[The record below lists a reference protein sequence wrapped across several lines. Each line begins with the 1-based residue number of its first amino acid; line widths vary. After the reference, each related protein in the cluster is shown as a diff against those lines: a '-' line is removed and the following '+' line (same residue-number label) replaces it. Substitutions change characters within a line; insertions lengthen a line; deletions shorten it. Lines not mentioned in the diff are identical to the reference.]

1 MKIRLFGLCR
11 RAAEGRIKMK
21 KLIALLTMFAMLI
34 SQSAVFAAD
43 IKNTQIN
50 DSVPAREDT
59 VYNEAYEL
67 LNALGMITNT
77 GKSPLSQITREEFA
91 YSIAYIYGVVNKLSD
106 GGNDEN
112 DKYNGYTN
120 NEIKDDWIW
129 EADKPAEEEN
139 TEIKN
144 TGTPFYDVTTDNPY
158 YGGIYFVAQTG
169 CMKGSD
175 GYFRPGER
183 LTFAEMMKVMVDIL
197 SAGFTSGGNY
207 PDGYMS
213 AAAAMNITDGMN
225 SLSIGGFVTYRDFI
239 VCLKNTLEADNY
251 IIAQSANVTYKQNGK
266 SFLEN
271 QFSIAVYEGTV
282 LTNSVTSIDST
293 LSASVDSIAIG
304 NESFICD
311 PAEYDEYLGYYVKA
325 YYRKENENKLLY
337 MTPKKNRNKTLEID
351 AEDIIS
357 YNAPYLE
364 YAAGKS
370 YKKEYLG
377 SQTVII
383 RNNILLDNYEQSE
396 LLPVEGNI
404 KFLDNNNDG
413 NYEYAFIDAV
423 ETLLVNFLDGDKK
436 IIFDKLSGKQIDL
449 SKKDELLITDI
460 NGDAAELE
468 DISPNAVL
476 EVRDTLGKQNPQ
488 KTWIKVV
495 YKTVVG
501 SLKSVDRSKRKLT
514 VDDKQYDLS
523 PRTEDTSLKVG
534 KAYIFYLDSKSKV
547 VGFSASDSELIG
559 AYLIKFIPDDAG
571 ETFFVRLWE
580 YKDNKF
586 NTYELADKVKLNGER
601 VKSEEVGKSPEVIN
615 PDTNKTIAQLVDF
628 KRNGDNKIT
637 ELVTS
642 NNMTLL
648 YAGSSSNLQY
658 RTVPGAF
665 MSTIPEFYADTDV
678 PYIKVP
684 SEEVTNEDL
693 YSVEKLQ
700 QDKKY
705 KVTAAYTNKED
716 SLKATV
722 VVEKQQDSAASA
734 AVTSDREPVY
744 IITNISEECVD
755 DDIYTAITCENKNG
769 QKKILVERAD
779 RFNSVN
785 DYHAGDLIRVT
796 YYEKIM
802 KAIAIERLF
811 DCRKMMFDDTSY
823 YWSDTF
829 SNPIKGSN
837 LSDQHYVAG
846 FGLAHGTPI
855 KRYDDG
861 ELINLALYKYTRDE
875 LTGELLIDKGER
887 DKNLLLKTDGFVVY
901 MFDKKTKT
909 LEKLNVNSTVF
920 DEENTGANSSEI
932 IAYSVWGEPN
942 IIFMYK

>member
-1 MKIRLFGLCR
+1 
-11 RAAEGRIKMK
+11 MK
-21 KLIALLTMFAMLI
+21 KLIALLTMCAMLI
-34 SQSAVFAAD
+34 SQSAALAAD
-43 IKNTQIN
+43 VKNPEIN
-50 DSVPAREDT
+50 DSVTAAEDT
-59 VYNEAYEL
+59 AYNEAYEL
-67 LNALGMITNT
+67 LNALGMIADT

-91 YSIAYIYGVVNKLSD
+91 YSVAYLYGVVNELP
-106 GGNDEN
+106 GNGDDEN

-120 NEIKDDWIW
+120 DEIKDDWIW
-129 EADKPAEEEN
+129 EADKPDEEEN
-139 TEIKN
+139 AGTKN
-144 TGTPFYDVTTDNPY
+144 TNTPFYDVTTDNPY
-158 YGGIYFVAQTG
+158 YDGIYFVAQTG
-169 CMKGSD
+169 CMKGSG

-183 LTFAEMMKVMVDIL
+183 LTTAEMLKVMVDIL
-197 SAGFTSGGNY
+197 SAGFAAGGNY
-207 PDGYMS
+207 PDGYVS
-213 AAAAMNITDGMN
+213 TAAAMNITDGMK
-225 SLSIGGFVTYRDFI
+225 SLNAGGFVTYRDFI
-239 VCLKNTLEADNY
+239 ICLKNTLEADNY
-251 IIAQSANVTYKQNGK
+251 ITESSAKVTYRQNGK

-271 QFSIAVYEGTV
+271 QFSIAVCEGIV
-282 LTNSVTSIDST
+282 LTNSVTSIDSAV
-293 LSASVDSIAIG
+293 SASVNSIVIG
-304 NESFICD
+304 NDSFECN
-311 PAEYDEYLGYYVKA
+311 PAKYDEYLGYYVKA
-325 YYRKENENKLLY
+325 YYRKENENQLLY
-337 MTPKKNRNKTLEID
+337 MQPKKNRNKTLEID

-357 YNAPYLE
+357 YNAPYIE
-364 YAAGKS
+364 YAAEKS

-383 RNNILLDNYEQSE
+383 RNNILLDNYNQSE
-396 LLPVEGNI
+396 LLPLEGSI

-413 NYEYAFIDAV
+413 NYEYVFIDAV
-423 ETLLVNFLDGDKK
+423 ETLLVNFLDGGKK

-449 SKKDELLITDI
+449 SKKDELIITDI

-468 DISPNAVL
+468 DINPNAVL
-476 EVRDTLGKQNPQ
+476 EVRNTLEKQNPQ

-495 YKTVVG
+495 YKTAVG
-501 SLKSVDRSKRKLT
+501 TIKSMDLSARKLT
-514 VDDKQYDLS
+514 VDDKEYDLS
-523 PRTEDTSLKVG
+523 PRAEATALKVG
-534 KAYIFYLDSKSKV
+534 KAYVFYLDSKGKI
-547 VGFSASDSELIG
+547 VGFSASDGELIG
-559 AYLIKFIPDDAG
+559 AYLIKFIPDDVG

-586 NTYELADKVKLNGER
+586 NTYELADKVKLNGTR
-601 VKSEEVGKSPEVIN
+601 VKSEEVGKSAAVIN
-615 PDTNKTIAQLVDF
+615 PETNKTIAQVVDF

-642 NNMTLL
+642 DNMTSL
-648 YAGSSSNLQY
+648 YAGSGSSLQY

-665 MSTIPEFYADTDV
+665 MSTVPEFYADTDV

-684 SEEVTNEDL
+684 SEDVTNEDL
-693 YSVEKLQ
+693 YSAEKLQ
-700 QDKKY
+700 QDRKY
-705 KVTAAYTNKED
+705 KVTAAYTNKEN

-744 IITNISEECVD
+744 IITSIGEECVD

-769 QKKILVERAD
+769 QKKILVERTE
-779 RFNSVN
+779 RFNTVN

-802 KAIAIERLF
+802 KAIAIERVF

-829 SNPIKGSN
+829 SNPVKGSN

-846 FGLAHGTPI
+846 FGLAHGTPV

-875 LTGELLIDKGER
+875 STGELLIDRAAR
-887 DKNLLLKTDGFVVY
+887 DKNLLLKTDGFAVY